1 MEVFKIH
8 RARIINNKD
17 MPNYIHNYRRFLIE
31 QDLGMGMPPIPGA
44 GAPPKKEKPVL
55 FIFIDDKDNE
65 ELKRKKYPDGSSEV
79 DFPTY
84 SVLPSQITDWCSKNI
99 LPNEKNNLSDSVV
112 ELRRKNLVDIV
123 KGDKL
128 NIGDDDIP
136 FIQKLK
142 NAVST
147 DIFGKREPDTTVV
160 FTKDME
166 PTTEDITVTFIKYKK

>member
-1 MEVFKIH
+1 MT
-8 RARIINNKD
+8 
-17 MPNYIHNYRRFLIE
+17 NYIHNYRRFLIE

-44 GAPPKKEKPVL
+44 ATPPKKEKPVL
-55 FIFIDDKDNE
+55 FLFIDDKDTE
-65 ELKRKKYPDGSSEV
+65 ELKKKKYPDGSSEV
-79 DFPTY
+79 DYPTY
-84 SVLPSQITDWCSKNI
+84 SVLPSQIKDWCDKNI
-99 LPNEKNNLSDSVV
+99 LPTEKNDLSDNVL
-112 ELRRKNLVDIV
+112 EIRRKNIVDIV

-142 NAVST
+142 NAVYT

-160 FTKDME
+160 FTQDMK